1 MSKTDKDE
9 SEAVATEE
17 NSSVSIK
24 VSIEQNISLL
34 ATLTNHLM
42 KNVDS
47 LSDDEHKSVVEEIN
61 ALYLRI
67 KTMIM
72 KIKHNL
78 SKKDRCVDFSQEAEK
93 VIQTNREAL
102 EKQVKEN
109 LKESLSLLIALLVAL
124 DVNKE
129 KWCALGNP
137 DPSDKSL
144 EETMRTACSTCDSL
158 QRKLKLD
165 QVQKWK
171 SEDSDKLNPLDIF
184 LAGRTLGRAYPE
196 ETAEKQPVQE
206 EDSHFTIDM
215 LKGTIRKEMFLVI
228 KMVNHVMK
236 LTDGLKEANCESVTE
251 NVGQTC
257 NEVIEMVDNIQSNL
271 FNEKGEGDID
281 QSQRANKV
289 DGAIDKK
296 AFENRIKQNL
306 KISSDLV
313 NALLLSLEKSKE
325 KVCALGKPDPS
336 SGSIDKTKSAAIKL
350 STCLYQA
357 FELEEIC
364 TENSIQLEMI
374 RTKLTPTDDSLGR
387 LISEVINE
395 VMMQFI

>member
-1 MSKTDKDE
+1 MSKADKDE

-17 NSSVSIK
+17 NSAASIK
-24 VSIEQNISLL
+24 ESIEKNMSLL

-42 KNVDS
+42 RNVDS
-47 LSDDEHKSVVEEIN
+47 LSDEEHKSVVEEVN
-61 ALYLRI
+61 DLYLSI

-72 KIKHNL
+72 RIQHNL
-78 SKKDRCVDFSQEAEK
+78 SKESRHVDFSQEAEK

-109 LKESLSLLIALLVAL
+109 LKESLSLLIALLVTL

-144 EETMRTACSTCDSL
+144 EETMRTACCTCDSL
-158 QRKLKLD
+158 QQKLKLD
-165 QVQKWK
+165 QVQRRK

-184 LAGRTLGRAYPE
+184 LAGRTIGRAYPE
-196 ETAEKQPVQE
+196 KTTEKQPIEE
-206 EDSHFTIDM
+206 EDSQFTIGT
-215 LKGTIRKEMFLVI
+215 LKETIRKEMFLVV
-228 KMVNHVMK
+228 KMVNHVMR
-236 LTDGLKEANCESVTE
+236 LTDGLKEANCESVTD

-257 NEVIEMVDNIQSNL
+257 YEVMEMVDSIQSNL
-271 FNEKGEGDID
+271 FNEKGEESID
-281 QSQRANKV
+281 PSESMNKS
-289 DGAIDKK
+289 DENIDEA
-296 AFENRIKQNL
+296 AFNEKIKQNL
-306 KISSDLV
+306 KISLDLV

-350 STCLYQA
+350 SDCLYQA
-357 FELEEIC
+357 FKLEEIS
-364 TENSIQLEMI
+364 TENSVQMEMI
-374 RTKLTPTDDSLGR
+374 RTKLIPTDDDLER
-387 LISEVINE
+387 AISEIVNE
-395 VMMQFI
+395 VIIQFI

>member
-9 SEAVATEE
+9 SEAVATGED
-17 NSSVSIK
+17 SSASIK
-24 VSIEQNISLL
+24 ESIEKNISLL

-42 KNVDS
+42 RNVDS
-47 LSDDEHKSVVEEIN
+47 LSDDEHKSVVEEVN

-72 KIKHNL
+72 KIQHNL

-124 DVNKE
+124 DVNKD

-144 EETMRTACSTCDSL
+144 EETMRTACTACDSL
-158 QRKLKLD
+158 QQKLKLD
-165 QVQKWK
+165 QVQKRK
-171 SEDSDKLNPLDIF
+171 SEDLDQINPLDIF
-184 LAGRTLGRAYPE
+184 LAGRTIGRAYPE
-196 ETAEKQPVQE
+196 KTTEKQPIEE
-206 EDSHFTIDM
+206 EDSQFTIDT
-215 LKGTIRKEMFLVI
+215 LKGTIRKEMFLVV
-228 KMVNHVMK
+228 KMVSHVMK
-236 LTDGLKEANCESVTE
+236 LTDGLETTDCESVTDS
-251 NVGQTC
+251 VGQTC
-257 NEVIEMVDNIQSNL
+257 HEVMGLVDNIQSNL
-271 FNEKGEGDID
+271 FSEKRERDTD

-289 DGAIDKK
+289 DETIDEK
-296 AFENRIKQNL
+296 AFEKRVKRNL
-306 KISSDLV
+306 KISLDLV
-313 NALLLSLEKSKE
+313 NALLISLEKSKE

-336 SGSIDKTKSAAIKL
+336 SGSIDKAKSAAEKL

-357 FELEEIC
+357 FELEEIS
-364 TENSIQLEMI
+364 TENSVEMEMV
-374 RTKLTPTDDSLGR
+374 RTKLILSNDNLEKA
-387 LISEVINE
+387 ISEVVNE
-395 VMMQFI
+395 VIVPFI